1 MPSRSQVFPS
11 ALEFLR
17 VGWLKLM
24 VTLLV
29 WILHGMAISCFA
41 MAICLSILIG
51 QAKAGEVG
59 CINAK
64 VMSGKLITDLC
75 WDCVFPIRVA
85 GVPISGSLNASRVP
99 DEIGRA
105 HV

>member
-51 QAKAGEVG
+51 QAKAGSDIKAG
-59 CINAK
+59 
-64 VMSGKLITDLC
+64 L
-75 WDCVFPIRVA
+75 FFFYVA
-85 GVPISGSLNASRVP
+85 GIQDILNNCGARCR
-99 DEIGRA
+99 RA
-105 HV
+105 DLGIP